1 MACSN
6 GPHHP
11 ADGNLVTLQTFKNA
25 SAVYIMF
32 IVIKI
37 KKNIQNFK
45 GFLIKRMRKDKK
57 NNIMW
62 SVTETHNQKR

>member
-1 MACSN
+1 
-6 GPHHP
+6 
-11 ADGNLVTLQTFKNA
+11 
-25 SAVYIMF
+25 MF

-57 NNIMW
+57 TIMW
-62 SVTETHNQKR
+62 SVTETHNQKKVKLICVGGEEALPTSVHDRVPTIVVVAV

>member
-1 MACSN
+1 
-6 GPHHP
+6 
-11 ADGNLVTLQTFKNA
+11 
-25 SAVYIMF
+25 MF

-57 NNIMW
+57 KNIMW
-62 SVTETHNQKR
+62 SVTETHNQKKR